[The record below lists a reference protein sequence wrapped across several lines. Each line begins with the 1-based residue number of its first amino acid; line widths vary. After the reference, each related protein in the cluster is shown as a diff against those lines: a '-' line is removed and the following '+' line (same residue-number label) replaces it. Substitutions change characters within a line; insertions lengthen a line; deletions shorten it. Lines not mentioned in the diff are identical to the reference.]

1 MNKLFVCVI
10 YLIAIGILS
19 NPAAKLINR
28 DNIDYTKFPY
38 RSYSFE
44 RGGKIY
50 EKIGIRFWK
59 EKVPD
64 MSAVLKHLIKKE
76 VRFKSSAAD
85 VLRQIQETCVAEIT
99 HHALIILSLPML
111 IYWKS
116 KWAFLCEAIY
126 ILLLN
131 LPFILIQRYNRP
143 RLIALYRRKLTTE
156 GLKQKYA

>member
-1 MNKLFVCVI
+1 MNKFFVCVI

-19 NPAAKLINR
+19 NPAAKFINR

-59 EKVPD
+59 DKVPD

-85 VLRQIQETCVAEIT
+85 VLRQIQETCVAEKV
-99 HHALIILSLPML
+99 HVDLSLASVGVL
-111 IYWKS
+111 FIWES
-116 KWAFLCEAIY
+116 SFGFFIWFLCF
-126 ILLLN
+126 LGN
-131 LPFILIQRYNRP
+131 LPYILIQRYNRP
-143 RLIALYRRKLTTE
+143 RLVRTYRRRQ
-156 GLKQKYA
+156 KQKEGRT

>member
-1 MNKLFVCVI
+1 MNKFFVCVI

-59 EKVPD
+59 DKVPD
-64 MSAVLKHLIKKE
+64 MSTVLKHLIKKE

-99 HHALIILSLPML
+99 HNALIILSLPML
-111 IYWKS
+111 IYWKG

-143 RLIALYRRKLTTE
+143 RLIALYQRKLTTE
-156 GLKQKYA
+156 GLKQEYA

>member
-1 MNKLFVCVI
+1 MNKFFVCVI

-59 EKVPD
+59 DKVPD

-85 VLRQIQETCVAEIT
+85 VLRQIQETCVAEKV
-99 HHALIILSLPML
+99 HVDLSLASVGVL
-111 IYWKS
+111 FIWES
-116 KWAFLCEAIY
+116 SFGFFIWFLCF
-126 ILLLN
+126 LGN
-131 LPFILIQRYNRP
+131 LPYILIQRYNRP
-143 RLIALYRRKLTTE
+143 RLVRTYRRRQ
-156 GLKQKYA
+156 KQKEGRT

>member
-1 MNKLFVCVI
+1 MNKFFVCVI

-59 EKVPD
+59 DKVPD
-64 MSAVLKHLIKKE
+64 MSTLLKHLIKKE
-76 VRFKSSAAD
+76 VCFKSSAAD
-85 VLRQIQETCVAEIT
+85 VRRQIQETCVAERT

-116 KWAFLCEAIY
+116 KWAFFCEAIY

-143 RLIALYRRKLTTE
+143 RLIALYQRKLTTE
-156 GLKQKYA
+156 GLKQEYA

>member
-1 MNKLFVCVI
+1 MNKFFVCVI

-59 EKVPD
+59 DKVPD

-99 HHALIILSLPML
+99 HHTLIILSLPML

-143 RLIALYRRKLTTE
+143 RLIALYQRKLTTE
-156 GLKQKYA
+156 GLKQEYA